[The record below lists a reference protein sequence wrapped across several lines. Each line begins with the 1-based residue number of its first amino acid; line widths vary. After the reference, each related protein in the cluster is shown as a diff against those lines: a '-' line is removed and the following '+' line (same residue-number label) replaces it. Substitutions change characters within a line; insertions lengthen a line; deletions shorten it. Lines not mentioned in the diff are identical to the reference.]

1 MIPRGSS
8 CHGCPLWAF
17 QCAIKY
23 SVGISIPWEHDVVH
37 GWLNVTSYRPNPI
50 DSSAPSLFGE
60 RWRKLCCG
68 PGKQLDRTP
77 DIPGAMGWV
86 QKTLA
91 SYQLNTQI
99 FELCL
104 VSQRFNISQD
114 NPNLTKD
121 VLRSTAPTQS
131 RGLTFALPFLYPGQL
146 YYSFQGANDLNLCIQ
161 NLLCHDWHKMLIIT

>member
-60 RWRKLCCG
+60 RWKKLCCG

-91 SYQLNTQI
+91 PDQASACSTNGGLASPSLVPSEIPFLSSGQILDPSVSRQNLFLPWTCTLLKWRQTRLQI
-99 FELCL
+99 FMLI
-104 VSQRFNISQD
+104 N
-114 NPNLTKD
+114 
-121 VLRSTAPTQS
+121 RSI
-131 RGLTFALPFLYPGQL
+131 G
-146 YYSFQGANDLNLCIQ
+146 
-161 NLLCHDWHKMLIIT
+161 KMLVKSLR